1 MAGRRT
7 TPSAHGPAA
16 FTKDTLR
23 TIAKSKKRF
32 LSIVAITALG
42 ATMLTGLS
50 MACIDLR
57 QAANDLYA
65 RQNLFDIS
73 VQSTLGLVEDD
84 LTELAA
90 IEGVETVEGGYE
102 QETYT
107 RVDGLRATVA
117 AKALLDS
124 GINEPYLVEGELP
137 DAPGEVA
144 VTQNYLNEA
153 GKSIGDTVE
162 LEETPQEDPTGLSDL
177 DTGADED
184 EDEAAAD
191 DTKDEGDPV
200 IAGGTYTIVG
210 TIIDPANITQPEG
223 PVAFRAAT
231 SSDYTFF
238 VDKSAVVDP
247 ETYTVAYLSV
257 EGTAGLSAYSA
268 EYEAL
273 VDEVQNRVEDLA
285 PQRERARTEAIK
297 NDAYAEIDEAEADA
311 AEQIADA
318 EQELADGQKTLN
330 ESLAEVFDGQRE
342 LDTQRADALAQ
353 LDDAQATI
361 DQNRLTLAEGMA
373 ELEQGRAELAEGIA
387 AYNAQLPAAERE
399 LYDGQAELDA
409 QRETFYGTTL
419 PGLEAQRDEV
429 KNAVE
434 TLPGTIAQLDGTVS
448 ALADGLSQLADGI
461 ENMGAAS
468 SGSGNEGDAAED
480 AIDNTTSSGTGGEGG
495 WNAGTGAGD
504 AQSDLT
510 TVATQLRACATKLND
525 SWTGVQN
532 ASSADE
538 AAAAEAV
545 SAFSQAV
552 NESSQTL
559 DAVAPSINT
568 KLESLLAQL
577 NADIERE
584 NSSIS
589 RINGE
594 LETLGN
600 DIEKL
605 QDKLDTID
613 AEIAALDPNDPDY
626 ENDLATFQAE
636 REESATELAE
646 ALENKAALEKPLE
659 TANVTLTQLK
669 AQQTALTEQQT
680 GIDNLK
686 GGLYQLAGPD
696 YDKNATALASG
707 RIQAAAGLAEAQA
720 ALPLLEE
727 GIATAKTQA
736 ETGFAEAQQ
745 LIDNGWA
752 ALWSAHDELT
762 QAQAL
767 IDTNAA
773 ALADGQEQLAEGQA
787 ELIRQRADAL
797 AQLNDAQRQLD
808 DALAQI
814 ADGQA
819 ELDEGR
825 ATLEEERADAA
836 EQIADARDQVAA
848 VEQATWYVQDRSS
861 LGSYSSVDSDASSI
875 EAIARIIPVIFFIVA
890 ILVSLTTATRMVD
903 EERVLI
909 GLYKALGHSKAR
921 VLSKYLVYSV
931 SAALIGGIIGDI
943 AGFVLIPY
951 ILFYIFQAM
960 YLLPLFTLNF
970 NLFYAVLGIAA
981 FVIGI
986 GGSTFLSCRAVLA
999 ETPATLMR
1007 PKAPRAG
1014 SRIFL
1019 ERITF
1024 IWRRMGFLN
1033 KVTARNLFRYKKR
1046 FFMTVFG
1053 IMGCTAL
1060 LICGFSIKNTV
1071 ESLAPRQYE
1080 QIYRYD
1086 LMAATMAEDYDTCLA
1101 MLEDAPEVTSI
1112 ESIGVDNVTVAFD
1125 GAKESMQL
1133 YVIPTGSSIDDYV
1146 SLETLSGEYID
1157 LEDAGVVITNNAAT
1171 VLGLDAGDTV
1181 EITTSALDEAEPTVA
1196 AITRNYLG
1204 NAVYMTEAA
1213 YEELF
1218 GPLELNGFF
1227 AHLDGTQ
1234 EEQRAFAD
1242 TLEDDEEFL
1251 SITSVAKMHEQFEE
1265 SFTLINV
1272 VVYVVIALAAGL
1284 AFVVLFTLSTVNI
1297 GEREREIATI
1307 KVLGFRKR
1315 EVRTYINKET
1325 LLLSIIGILV
1335 GLPAGW
1341 ALSESFTYILK
1352 MPSIYFDVEVG
1363 LWCFALA
1370 AAFSIVFAIAVSLI
1384 TNRMLDRT
1392 NMVEALKS
1400 PE

>member
-1 MAGRRT
+1 MAGHRT

-57 QAANDLYA
+57 QAADDLYA

-117 AKALLDS
+117 AKALLDF

-177 DTGADED
+177 DTGTDED
-184 EDEAAAD
+184 EDEASAD
-191 DTKDEGDPV
+191 DTEDEGDPV

-257 EGTAGLSAYSA
+257 AGTDGLSAYST

-273 VDEVQNRVEDLA
+273 VDEVQDRVEDLA

-461 ENMGAAS
+461 EDMGAAS
-468 SGSGNEGDAAED
+468 SGSDNEGDAAED

-495 WNAGTGAGD
+495 WNAGTDAGD
-504 AQSDLT
+504 AQSALT
-510 TVATQLRACATKLND
+510 IVAAQLRACATKLSD
-525 SWTGVQN
+525 SWAGVQN
-532 ASSADE
+532 VDATDE
-538 AAAAEAV
+538 AATAEAV
-545 SAFSQAV
+545 STFSQAV
-552 NESSQTL
+552 TESSKTL

-568 KLESLLAQL
+568 TLENLLAQL
-577 NADIERE
+577 DAGMEQANT
-584 NSSIS
+584 SIS
-589 RINGE
+589 LINGK
-594 LETLGN
+594 LETLGSN
-600 DIEKL
+600 IEKL
-605 QDKLDTID
+605 QGVLDTID
-613 AEIAALDPNDPDY
+613 AEIDALDPNDPDY
-626 ENDLATFQAE
+626 ESDLATLQAE
-636 REESATELAE
+636 REEPAAKLVE
-646 ALENKAALEKPLE
+646 ALERKATLEKTLE
-659 TANVTLTQLK
+659 TANATLTQLK
-669 AQQTALTEQQT
+669 AQQTALTEQKM
-680 GIDNLK
+680 GIEKLA
-686 GGLYQLAGPD
+686 GGLAQLADPESD
-696 YDKNATALASG
+696 QNATALAQG
-707 RIQAAAGLAEAQA
+707 RIQAAAGLAEAEA

-727 GIATAKTQA
+727 GIASAKTQA

-745 LIDNGWA
+745 LIDNGWT

-909 GLYKALGHSKAR
+909 GLYKALGYSKAR

-999 ETPATLMR
+999 ETPSTLMR

-1019 ERITF
+1019 ERISF

-1101 MLEDAPEVTSI
+1101 MLEDAPEVTNI
-1112 ESIGVDNVTVAFD
+1112 ESIGVDNVTVAFG

-1181 EITTSALDEAEPTVA
+1181 EITTSTLDEAEPTVA
-1196 AITRNYLG
+1196 ATTRNYLG

-1325 LLLSIIGILV
+1325 LLLSVIGILV

>member
-1 MAGRRT
+1 MAGHRT

-50 MACIDLR
+50 IACIDLR
-57 QAANDLYA
+57 QAADDLYA

-84 LTELAA
+84 LTELAE
-90 IEGVETVEGGYE
+90 IEGVEAVEGGYE

-137 DAPGEVA
+137 DASGEVA

-162 LEETPQEDPTGLSDL
+162 LEDTPQEDPTGLSDL
-177 DTGADED
+177 DTDIDED
-184 EDEAAAD
+184 EDEAATD
-191 DTKDEGDPV
+191 DTEDEADPV

-257 EGTAGLSAYSA
+257 ARADGLSAYSA

-273 VDEVQNRVEDLA
+273 VDEVQDRVEDLA

-342 LDTQRADALAQ
+342 LDTQRADALAR
-353 LDDAQATI
+353 LDDAQASI
-361 DQNRLTLAEGMA
+361 DQNRVTLAEGMA

-434 TLPGTIAQLDGTVS
+434 TLPGTIAELDGTVS

-461 ENMGAAS
+461 ESMGATS
-468 SGSGNEGDAAED
+468 SGSGDEGGQDTGEGAED
-480 AIDNTTSSGTGGEGG
+480 A
-495 WNAGTGAGD
+495 
-504 AQSDLT
+504 QSALAI
-510 TVATQLRACATKLND
+510 VATQLRACATKLSD
-525 SWTGVQN
+525 SWSGVQN
-532 ASSADE
+532 VDATDE
-538 AAAAEAV
+538 AATAEAV

-552 NESSQTL
+552 NESSKTL
-559 DAVAPSINT
+559 DAVAADSKEQLGEKLAAIEAQINELSKELSQT
-568 KLESLLAQL
+568 SADLDTVAE
-577 NADIERE
+577 DIEQ
-584 NSSIS
+584 
-589 RINGE
+589 
-594 LETLGN
+594 
-600 DIEKL
+600 L
-605 QDKLDTID
+605 QAKLDTID
-613 AEIAALDPNDPDY
+613 AEISALDPNDPDY
-626 ENDLATFQAE
+626 ENDLAALQAK
-636 REESATELAE
+636 REEPAAKLAE
-646 ALENKAALEKPLE
+646 AQESKAGLEKTLE
-659 TANVTLTQLK
+659 TANVTLAQLK

-680 GIDNLK
+680 GIEELA
-686 GGLYQLAGPD
+686 GGLAQLADPESD
-696 YDKNATALASG
+696 QNATALAQG
-707 RIQAAAGLAEAQA
+707 RIQAAAGLAEAEA

-773 ALADGQEQLAEGQA
+773 ALADGQKQLAEGQA

-890 ILVSLTTATRMVD
+890 VLVSLTTATRMVD

-909 GLYKALGHSKAR
+909 GLYKALGYSKAR

-960 YLLPLFTLNF
+960 YLLPLFSLNF

-1133 YVIPTGSSIDDYV
+1133 YVIPAGSSIDDYV

-1325 LLLSIIGILV
+1325 LLLSVIGILV

-1363 LWCFALA
+1363 LWCFGLA